1 MICVLCVFCFVLNF
15 FYLFFFSRSWY
26 FFNTS
31 IILYQCELTKCF
43 IRILRSYYTINPMW
57 EGSYFLL
64 IRSRDFRAMDTE
76 LANIQLKKKI
86 TIWLKSNL
94 WTAPNSILANIKILE
109 WFFRPFTMVQIWN
122 QIETKNNKY
131 GSKVNFPYGSSV
143 TSPMV
148 LQ

>member
-1 MICVLCVFCFVLNF
+1 MFFVYFVLF
-15 FYLFFFSRSWY
+15 WIFLLVFFFLVPDIFLIRV
-26 FFNTS
+26 
-31 IILYQCELTKCF
+31 LYYINVNWQVCF